1 MISFH
6 KILIANRG
14 EIAVRVIRAAKKSGI
29 QTVAVYASDDADSL
43 QVSLADEAVLLSGE
57 TLDETY
63 LNQDKIIEIALES
76 GANAI
81 HPGYG
86 FLSENAGFAQKIA
99 DAGLVFIGPTPENI
113 RLMGE
118 KKQALVYVKS
128 LGIPVLP
135 SFQGTVDELL
145 SHAPE
150 MDFPVMVKA
159 SGGGGGKGMVIC
171 NSVGELFPALQK
183 AERQAISYFGNGD
196 LFVEKYLS
204 HARHIEVQLL
214 ADHHGNLLHFF
225 ERECTVQRRFQKIME
240 EAPSPSI
247 DKRLRIELTSA
258 AIKIARSMNYR
269 NAGTIEFLLDEN
281 GQFYFLEMNT
291 RIQVEHPVTEMITN
305 TDLVSLQIQVAAGN
319 QLPISQEDIQIVGHA
334 IEVRL
339 SAEDAENNFKPSAG
353 KLSLWRIP
361 EKQHLR
367 VETFVKEGNLVSPNY
382 DSLLAKLVVW
392 GETRKL
398 AFDQMQSIL
407 AQTYIS
413 GVHTNLS
420 FLSGLIKSEAI
431 CRNNI
436 YTRYVDENLESI
448 NNQVLAKRDSL
459 NKHHLAVAYLIFHF
473 QQQNHSGNSVWR
485 QIGFWRMLQQFQ
497 VFVDG
502 EKYECSIENYPEEL
516 LFRINKQEYQV
527 SGFERAGSFF
537 KLEINRQSE
546 MYYCLEDEHETQII
560 SDGFSF
566 SLRSN
571 SLLNQAS
578 VVRKHADTANVF
590 QNLICADLFG
600 KVLNLNVTEGEVV
613 KLGQILLTME
623 SMKTEIHVLCPVN
636 ARVKKVH
643 VRAGQA
649 VIEKQLLVELTA
661 PSDSPEGEGKRKV
674 EQENDENIV
683 NF

>member
-1 MISFH
+1 LISFH

-63 LNQDKIIEIALES
+63 LNQDKIIEIAFES

-319 QLPISQEDIQIVGHA
+319 QLPISQEDIQIVEHA
-334 IEVRL
+334 IEVSDL
-339 SAEDAENNFKPSAG
+339 S
-353 KLSLWRIP
+353 
-361 EKQHLR
+361 
-367 VETFVKEGNLVSPNY
+367 
-382 DSLLAKLVVW
+382 
-392 GETRKL
+392 
-398 AFDQMQSIL
+398 
-407 AQTYIS
+407 
-413 GVHTNLS
+413 
-420 FLSGLIKSEAI
+420 
-431 CRNNI
+431 
-436 YTRYVDENLESI
+436 
-448 NNQVLAKRDSL
+448 
-459 NKHHLAVAYLIFHF
+459 
-473 QQQNHSGNSVWR
+473 
-485 QIGFWRMLQQFQ
+485 
-497 VFVDG
+497 
-502 EKYECSIENYPEEL
+502 
-516 LFRINKQEYQV
+516 
-527 SGFERAGSFF
+527 
-537 KLEINRQSE
+537 
-546 MYYCLEDEHETQII
+546 
-560 SDGFSF
+560 
-566 SLRSN
+566 
-571 SLLNQAS
+571 
-578 VVRKHADTANVF
+578 
-590 QNLICADLFG
+590 
-600 KVLNLNVTEGEVV
+600 
-613 KLGQILLTME
+613 
-623 SMKTEIHVLCPVN
+623 
-636 ARVKKVH
+636 
-643 VRAGQA
+643 
-649 VIEKQLLVELTA
+649 
-661 PSDSPEGEGKRKV
+661 
-674 EQENDENIV
+674 
-683 NF
+683 